1 MTDQN
6 IIFKNSKTGKV
17 EQITANDIE
26 LVNFQKFVGS
36 WGLRIFL
43 KNGTLHR
50 YGGFKEGVSIQLH
63 SIAPITCDL
72 AATKHD
78 ISYTFITLCRPL
90 SGTQSCSTFA
100 AMITVLIRTAET
112 HCGRIQRVPTY

>member
-17 EQITANDIE
+17 EQLAANDIE
-26 LVNFQKFVGS
+26 LVNFQKFIGS

-50 YGGFKEGVSIQLH
+50 YGGFKDGVSIHLE
-63 SIAPITCDL
+63 
-72 AATKHD
+72 
-78 ISYTFITLCRPL
+78 FIKF
-90 SGTQSCSTFA
+90 S
-100 AMITVLIRTAET
+100 
-112 HCGRIQRVPTY
+112 

>member
-17 EQITANDIE
+17 EQLSASDIE

-50 YGGFKEGVSIQLH
+50 YGGFKDGVSFVIQ
-63 SIAPITCDL
+63 S
-72 AATKHD
+72 
-78 ISYTFITLCRPL
+78 
-90 SGTQSCSTFA
+90 
-100 AMITVLIRTAET
+100 
-112 HCGRIQRVPTY
+112 VPTSRSVAK